1 MTPEQQQQFR
11 ESFPILQRQVH
22 DKPLVYLDNAATTQK
37 PEAVLRAVED
47 YYRETNSNVHRG
59 VHHLSQL
66 ATEAYEQ
73 ARKTVQQFLNARH
86 PHEIVFTRG
95 TTEAINLVAHGFG
108 KSILQDGNE
117 IICSDMEHHSN
128 IVPWQLAGAGQSPNI
143 RVIPMH
149 ENGEFDMEAYERLF
163 SGKTKIVAVTQAS
176 NVLGTITP
184 LKEIIRIA
192 HAHNVPVL
200 VDGAQGVKSCLTDV
214 QELDCDF
221 YCFSGHKIY
230 APMGIGVL
238 YGKEKMLEALPPYQG
253 GGDMIRHVGFDRTT
267 FNDLPFK
274 FEAGTPNVAGAIG
287 LQAALEFV
295 RQYGHENL
303 IKYESELT
311 AYATQRLMQEDRI
324 RIIGNAPEKAAV
336 ISFLMEPH
344 HPTDV
349 GTLIDFMG
357 IAVRTGHHCCQPLMD
372 SLGIPGTVRASFA
385 AYNTFEEVDRL
396 VESLRTARK
405 MLG

>member
-11 ESFPILQRQVH
+11 ESFPILKRQVH

-37 PEAVLRAVED
+37 PEAVLRAVEE

-108 KSILQDGNE
+108 KSILQDGDE
-117 IICSDMEHHSN
+117 IICSVMEHHSN
-128 IVPWQLAGAGQSPNI
+128 IVPWQLAGAGKSPNI

-149 ENGEFDMEAYERLF
+149 ENGELDLEAYERLF

-253 GGDMIRHVGFDRTT
+253 GGDMIRHVDFDRTT

-311 AYATQRLMQEDRI
+311 AYTTQKLMQEDRI

-336 ISFLMEPH
+336 VSFLMEPH

-385 AYNTFEEVDRL
+385 AYNTFEEIDRL

>member
-11 ESFPILQRQVH
+11 ESFPILKRQVH

-37 PEAVLRAVED
+37 PEAVLRAVEE

-108 KSILQDGNE
+108 KSILQDGDE
-117 IICSDMEHHSN
+117 IICSIMEHHSN
-128 IVPWQLAGAGQSPNI
+128 IVPWQLTGAGKSPNI

-149 ENGEFDMEAYERLF
+149 ENGELDLEAYERLF

-192 HAHNVPVL
+192 HSHGVPVL
-200 VDGAQGVKSCLTDV
+200 VDGAQGVKSCITDV

-396 VESLRTARK
+396 VESLRTAQK

>member
-11 ESFPILQRQVH
+11 ESFPILKRQVH

-37 PEAVLRAVED
+37 PEAVLRAVEE

-108 KSILQDGNE
+108 KSILQDGDE
-117 IICSDMEHHSN
+117 IICSIMEHHSN
-128 IVPWQLAGAGQSPNI
+128 IVPWQLAGAGKSPNI

-149 ENGEFDMEAYERLF
+149 ENGELDLEAYERLF

-192 HAHNVPVL
+192 HSHGVPVL
-200 VDGAQGVKSCLTDV
+200 VDGAQGVKSCITDV

-295 RQYGHENL
+295 RLYGHENL

-311 AYATQRLMQEDRI
+311 AYATQKLMQEDRI

-385 AYNTFEEVDRL
+385 AYNTFEEIDRL

>member
-11 ESFPILQRQVH
+11 ESFPILKRQVH

-37 PEAVLRAVED
+37 PEAVLRAVEE

-108 KSILQDGNE
+108 KSILQEGDE
-117 IICSDMEHHSN
+117 IICSIMEHHSN
-128 IVPWQLAGAGQSPNI
+128 IVPWQLAGAGKSPNI

-149 ENGEFDMEAYERLF
+149 ENGELDLEAYERLF

-200 VDGAQGVKSCLTDV
+200 VDGAQGAKCCITDV

-238 YGKEKMLEALPPYQG
+238 YGKEKWLEALPPYQG

-311 AYATQRLMQEDRI
+311 AYATQRLMQEERVRI
-324 RIIGNAPEKAAV
+324 FGNAPEKAAV

-357 IAVRTGHHCCQPLMD
+357 IAVRTGHHCCQPLID

-385 AYNTFEEVDRL
+385 AYNTFEEIDRL

>member
-11 ESFPILQRQVH
+11 ESFPILKRQVH

-37 PEAVLRAVED
+37 PEAVLRAVEE

-108 KSILQDGNE
+108 KSILQDGDE
-117 IICSDMEHHSN
+117 IICSIMEHHSN
-128 IVPWQLAGAGQSPNI
+128 IVPWQLAGAGKSPNI

-311 AYATQRLMQEDRI
+311 AYATQRLMKEERVRI
-324 RIIGNAPEKAAV
+324 FGNAPEKAAV
-336 ISFLMEPH
+336 VSFLMEPH

>member
-11 ESFPILQRQVH
+11 ESFPILKRQVH

-37 PEAVLRAVED
+37 PEAVLRAVEE
-47 YYRETNSNVHRG
+47 YYKETNSNVHRG
-59 VHHLSQL
+59 VHHLSQM

-95 TTEAINLVAHGFG
+95 TTEAINLVAYGFG
-108 KSILQDGNE
+108 KSILQEGDE
-117 IICSDMEHHSN
+117 IICSIMEHHSN
-128 IVPWQLAGAGQSPNI
+128 IVPWQLAGAGKSPNI

-149 ENGEFDMEAYERLF
+149 ENGELDLEAYERLF

-238 YGKEKMLEALPPYQG
+238 YGKEKWLEQLPPYQG
-253 GGDMIRHVGFDRTT
+253 GGDMIRHVGFDLTT

-311 AYATQRLMQEDRI
+311 AYATQRLMQEERVRI
-324 RIIGNAPEKAAV
+324 FGNAPEKAAV

-385 AYNTFEEVDRL
+385 AYNTFEEIDRL
-396 VESLRTARK
+396 VESLCTARK

>member
-11 ESFPILQRQVH
+11 ESFPILKRQVH

-108 KSILQDGNE
+108 KSILQDGDE
-117 IICSDMEHHSN
+117 IICSVMEHHSN
-128 IVPWQLAGAGQSPNI
+128 IVPWQLAGTGKNLRL

-149 ENGEFDMEAYERLF
+149 ENGELDLKAYERLF

-192 HAHNVPVL
+192 HSHGVPVL

-295 RQYGHENL
+295 RLYGHENL

-311 AYATQRLMQEDRI
+311 AYATQKLMQEERI

-336 ISFLMEPH
+336 VSFLMEPH

>member
-11 ESFPILQRQVH
+11 ESFPILKRQVH

-108 KSILQDGNE
+108 KSILLDGDE
-117 IICSDMEHHSN
+117 IICSVMEHHSN
-128 IVPWQLAGAGQSPNI
+128 IVPWQLAGAGKSPNI

-149 ENGEFDMEAYERLF
+149 ENGELDLEAYERLF

-200 VDGAQGVKSCLTDV
+200 VDGAQGAKCCITDV

-238 YGKEKMLEALPPYQG
+238 YGKEKWLEALPPYQG

-311 AYATQRLMQEDRI
+311 AYATQRLMQEERVRI
-324 RIIGNAPEKAAV
+324 FGNAPEKAAV

>member
-108 KSILQDGNE
+108 KSILQDGDE
-117 IICSDMEHHSN
+117 IICSIMEHHSN
-128 IVPWQLAGAGQSPNI
+128 IVPWQLAGAGKSPNI

-149 ENGEFDMEAYERLF
+149 ENGELDLEAYERLF

-192 HAHNVPVL
+192 HSHGVPVL

-311 AYATQRLMQEDRI
+311 AYATQRLMQEERVRI
-324 RIIGNAPEKAAV
+324 FGNAPEKAAV

>member
-1 MTPEQQQQFR
+1 
-11 ESFPILQRQVH
+11 
-22 DKPLVYLDNAATTQK
+22 
-37 PEAVLRAVED
+37 
-47 YYRETNSNVHRG
+47 
-59 VHHLSQL
+59 
-66 ATEAYEQ
+66 
-73 ARKTVQQFLNARH
+73 
-86 PHEIVFTRG
+86 
-95 TTEAINLVAHGFG
+95 
-108 KSILQDGNE
+108 
-117 IICSDMEHHSN
+117 
-128 IVPWQLAGAGQSPNI
+128 LAGAGKSPNI
-143 RVIPMH
+143 RVLPMH
-149 ENGEFDMEAYERLF
+149 ENGELDLEAYERLF

-295 RQYGHENL
+295 RLYGHENL

-311 AYATQRLMQEDRI
+311 AYATQKLMQEDRI

-385 AYNTFEEVDRL
+385 AYNTFEEIDRL

>member
-11 ESFPILQRQVH
+11 ESFPILKRQVH

-108 KSILQDGNE
+108 KSILQEGDE
-117 IICSDMEHHSN
+117 IICSIMEHHSN
-128 IVPWQLAGAGQSPNI
+128 IVPWQLAGAGKSPNI

-149 ENGEFDMEAYERLF
+149 ENGELDLEAYERLF

-311 AYATQRLMQEDRI
+311 AYATQKLMQEERM

-336 ISFLMEPH
+336 VSFLMEPH